1 MRSLGLDLGERHT
14 GVAVSDPHGMI
25 AFPLTVI
32 EHRDDEQVLSRV
44 LQMCDERGVSRL
56 VVGMPYLMDGQEG
69 SQAAWAR
76 ALTDK
81 LRARTGRV
89 VELWDERL
97 STWSAE
103 RALRE
108 AGPRRRTKDRVHPD
122 AVAAA
127 YILQSYLDHLHSGE
141 DAEEEQAVSEHQD
154 DAPNI

>member
-14 GVAVSDPHGMI
+14 GVSVSDPRGMI

-32 EHRDDEQVLSRV
+32 EHRDEEHVLSRV
-44 LQMCDERGVSRL
+44 LQMCDERGVLRL
-56 VVGMPYLMDGQEG
+56 VVGMPYSMDGREG
-69 SQAAWAR
+69 SQAAWTR
-76 ALTDK
+76 ALAEK
-81 LRARTGRV
+81 LKARTGRP

-108 AGPRRRTKDRVHPD
+108 VRSGRRKKDRAHPD

-127 YILQSYLDHLHSGE
+127 YILQSYLDHVHSS
-141 DAEEEQAVSEHQD
+141 EESREGQAMSESHD
-154 DAPNI
+154 DAPNT